1 MKMQVESTIEMDVYF
16 DIERI
21 YFEQEANK
29 LISER
34 NFSNK
39 NLIYVMRKNM
49 LIILL
54 NNLTII
60 LLKMINLL
68 TALLNSIRWSFLPD
82 CFSEN
87 ILRQSCKASI
97 WTSSPKFCSRVE
109 VERNRFY
116 YFQLF

>member
-39 NLIYVMRKNM
+39 NLIYVMRKKYVDYT
-49 LIILL
+49 IEQL
-54 NNLTII
+54 NHHP
-60 LLKMINLL
+60 LK
-68 TALLNSIRWSFLPD
+68 D
-82 CFSEN
+82 D
-87 ILRQSCKASI
+87 
-97 WTSSPKFCSRVE
+97 
-109 VERNRFY
+109 
-116 YFQLF
+116 